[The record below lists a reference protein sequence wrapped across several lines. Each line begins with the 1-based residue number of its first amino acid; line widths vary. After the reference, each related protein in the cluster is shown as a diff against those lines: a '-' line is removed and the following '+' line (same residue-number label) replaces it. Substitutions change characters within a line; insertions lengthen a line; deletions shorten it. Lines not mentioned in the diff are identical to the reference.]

1 MIYLYFIIIILIG
14 LYSSNYHKNDEDY
27 LFASRK
33 ITLPSFIATIVTTWY
48 GGILEIGRFSYE
60 NGVVTWIIFGLYY
73 YIAAIIYAIFIGPK
87 LYSNN
92 INSIPEYFRKYYGDS
107 IGRLISIIIIFISS
121 PAPYIMIL
129 STILIHIFS
138 FDLHL
143 SIILSILFS
152 TIYLYFGGF
161 KSIIRTDK
169 IQFLLMFLGFIL
181 MIFYL
186 YNSFGGIYFLIE
198 NVPKQNLSI
207 KGNLPIGYILSWS
220 LISMITFID
229 PNIFQRVYSSK
240 NHTTIKNGIFIS
252 IVFWLFFDILTITVG
267 LYASAI
273 IDKQSLIGNPY
284 LVLADTILPE
294 TIKIIFYI
302 SLLSIVMSTIDSFT
316 FVSAYTMSK
325 DLFSSKNLY
334 RGTQIG
340 LLVTGFLSYLIILN
354 FKNVVDIWYVF
365 GSIAASTIL
374 IPFLLLIFYPN
385 KRLKLPFTTIIIPLI
400 IAIIWLLLEYPF
412 GLDLMYPGILSSC
425 VLSYFLLDRK

>member
-1 MIYLYFIIIILIG
+1 M
-14 LYSSNYHKNDEDY
+14 
-27 LFASRK
+27 
-33 ITLPSFIATIVTTWY
+33 
-48 GGILEIGRFSYE
+48 
-60 NGVVTWIIFGLYY
+60 
-73 YIAAIIYAIFIGPK
+73 
-87 LYSNN
+87 
-92 INSIPEYFRKYYGDS
+92 
-107 IGRLISIIIIFISS
+107 
-121 PAPYIMIL
+121 
-129 STILIHIFS
+129 
-138 FDLHL
+138 
-143 SIILSILFS
+143 
-152 TIYLYFGGF
+152 
-161 KSIIRTDK
+161 
-169 IQFLLMFLGFIL
+169 
-181 MIFYL
+181 
-186 YNSFGGIYFLIE
+186 E

-207 KGNLPIGYILSWS
+207 TGNLPIGYILSWS

-425 VLSYFLLDRK
+425 VLSYFLLDRE